1 MWNKPYPFIII
12 SLHFCILKIESWPI
26 KRPPTNQALKIIKD
40 DKSIN
45 IFSID
50 GDVFNTYLTTKRIFV
65 ENNFVLLNKKLI
77 IPNSINNFW
86 FICLNNPSFAVGDE
100 KRPDQENC
108 KNFQANN
115 SNFLE
120 TKEIK
125 IKDFI
130 LKKFENNNIN

>member
-1 MWNKPYPFIII
+1 M
-12 SLHFCILKIESWPI
+12 
-26 KRPPTNQALKIIKD
+26 
-40 DKSIN
+40 
-45 IFSID
+45 
-50 GDVFNTYLTTKRIFV
+50 
-65 ENNFVLLNKKLI
+65 LNKKSI

-100 KRPDQENC
+100 KRPDEEIC